1 MTQNISQSVVAYY
14 RVSTSDQHIEN
25 QRDAIKAAGFDIIKE
40 FSDEI
45 SGTGASK
52 ERKGFSSLL
61 SWIREGD
68 TLCVFSLDRLG
79 RDTVDV
85 LNTVNMLEQRGVR
98 LIILKQN
105 FDTATPAGKLALTM
119 FAAFAEFEHGLRKE
133 RQQEGIKRARAEGKY
148 QGRKSKLSDEQKQV
162 LKARYDA
169 GECRAELARELGID
183 RATVHRIC
191 NKKAA

>member
-1 MTQNISQSVVAYY
+1 MTQKAISYL
-14 RVSTSDQHIEN
+14 RVSTDDQHIEN
-25 QRDAIKAAGFDIIKE
+25 QRAAIKAAGFVVERE
-40 FSDEI
+40 FIDDAT
-45 SGTGASK
+45 SGTTKGADRS
-52 ERKGFSSLL
+52 GFKAMLEYL
-61 SWIREGD
+61 REGD
-68 TLCVFSLDRLG
+68 TLAVYALDRLG
-79 RDTVDV
+79 RDTLDV
-85 LNTVNMLEQRGVR
+85 LTTINLLQGRGVR
-98 LIILKQN
+98 LVILQQA
-105 FDTATPAGKLALTM
+105 FDTSTPAGKVALTM

-148 QGRKSKLSDEQKQV
+148 QGRKSKLSDEQKKV